1 MGKKISI
8 FLTAMVGV
16 LSFASTGHTLD
27 NITFD
32 NNEGNDRIDSTVVQP
47 TSYQGQIVQL
57 PACKNEGGSLICR
70 WDNLQIDY
78 INTRLTTTFNV
89 QVHTLTIK
97 AKEKEISLV
106 TVPDSKPHYV
116 NAIAGCERMAIAS
129 RAGQGLFS
137 FYVIANGGS
146 AISQA
151 EAAFQ
156 SNKVPINANLS
167 GYSEV
172 GCFLSAGN

>member
-1 MGKKISI
+1 MGKKISL
-8 FLTAMVGV
+8 FLAAMVGV
-16 LSFASTGHTLD
+16 LSFASAGHALD
-27 NITFD
+27 NIILD

-47 TSYQGQIVQL
+47 PSYQGQVIQI
-57 PACKNEGGSLICR
+57 PACKNEGSSLICR
-70 WDNLQIDY
+70 WDNLQVDY

-89 QVHTLTIK
+89 QAHTLTIK
-97 AKEKEISLV
+97 AKDKEISLV
-106 TVPDSKPHYV
+106 TIPDSKPHYV
-116 NAIAGCERMAIAS
+116 NAIAGCERMAIAA

-137 FYVIANGGS
+137 FYVIANGS

-156 SNKVPINANLS
+156 SNKVSISANLS

>member
-1 MGKKISI
+1 M
-8 FLTAMVGV
+8 
-16 LSFASTGHTLD
+16 
-27 NITFD
+27 
-32 NNEGNDRIDSTVVQP
+32 
-47 TSYQGQIVQL
+47 
-57 PACKNEGGSLICR
+57 ICR

-78 INTRLTTTFNV
+78 INTRLTTVYNV
-89 QVHTLTIK
+89 QAHTLTIK
-97 AKEKEISLV
+97 AKEKEITLA
-106 TVPDSKPHYV
+106 TVPESKAHYV

-137 FYVIANGGS
+137 FYVIANGS
-146 AISQA
+146 AIPQA

-156 SNKVPINANLS
+156 SNKVNISANLA